1 MTQNISGNVT
11 NKVRFIIDKKSWDN
25 LALFQKKITNLKR
38 QLGGL
43 NSSIKVNAVVN
54 SVSKVNRA
62 VTRNSIS
69 EKKREYDAH
78 IMMYRKHQS
87 KMQQSQNK
95 IRSNIDLVS
104 ASAQNRLNPNLQG
117 NVLSSARYSHFKN
130 EMARLNAEYAKHG
143 NIRRYRTEVN
153 HLTSGLLRQER
164 AAKANAI
171 SMRSLRGDLIQATAA
186 YTAFS
191 VAANIFTTGK
201 EFDSL
206 QAGMLLFAGNQ
217 EGVRDTMTF
226 LRGESE
232 RLGINLQQA
241 AEQFTKF
248 SIVSRNKMTQGQREE
263 FFTGLS
269 EYATVMQVD
278 QHRFQRS
285 MMAIQQM
292 MSKGKISSEEL
303 RLQLA

>member
-43 NSSIKVNAVVN
+43 NSSIKVNTVIN
-54 SVSKVNRA
+54 SVGKVNRA

-78 IMMYRKHQS
+78 LMMYRKHQQKIQQGQS
-87 KMQQSQNK
+87 KISN
-95 IRSNIDLVS
+95 NIDLVS

-117 NVLSSARYSHFKN
+117 NVLSSQRQSYFAG
-130 EMARLNAEYAKHG
+130 EMSKLNAEYAKHG

-164 AAKANAI
+164 AAKANAM
-171 SMRSLRGDLIQATAA
+171 SMRSIRGDIIQATAA

-191 VAANIFTTGK
+191 VAANVFTTGK

-206 QAGMLLFAGNQ
+206 QAGMLVFAGNQ
-217 EGVRDTMTF
+217 DGIRDTMTF
-226 LRGESE
+226 LRSESE

-248 SIVSRNKMTQGQREE
+248 SIVARTKMTTAQRED
-263 FFTGLS
+263 FFSGFS
-269 EYATVMQVD
+269 EYATVLQVD
-278 QHRFQRS
+278 QHRFGRS